1 MQHDPE
7 IEKTAKAN
15 RKAVWLARLAE
26 ATSRHSSPIIN
37 HPTKIEPIAMGE
49 QPPPRPL
56 MGDYG
61 LTTYHGCLTHIFQ
74 PANPVAFDI
83 KTSVQ
88 QGLSNNQ
95 YEGREAQCPH
105 EHLSKF
111 YETCQ
116 YCVPP
121 AHVTVDQKKLR
132 LFAFTLTGGAKDWLL
147 SLPSG
152 TIQTW
157 DKLELK
163 FLERFFPMSKYWEKK
178 HEISNFKE
186 GDSESLYDVWER
198 FKLLLKRCPTHDF
211 SEKAQM

>member
-1 MQHDPE
+1 MRGKTRPEDLQHDPE

-15 RKAVWLARLAE
+15 RKAARLARLAE
-26 ATSRHSSPIIN
+26 GTSRHSSPIIT
-37 HPTKIEPIAMGE
+37 HPVETEPIIMGE
-49 QPPPRPL
+49 PPPPPPPRPL
-56 MGDYG
+56 MGDYRS
-61 LTTYHGCLTHIFQ
+61 TTYQGRLTHIFQ

-105 EHLSKF
+105 EYLSKF

-121 AHVTVDQKKLR
+121 AHVIEYQKKLR
-132 LFAFTLTGGAKDWLL
+132 LFAFTLIGRAKDWLL

-152 TIQTW
+152 TRQTW
-157 DKLELK
+157 EEL
-163 FLERFFPMSKYWEKK
+163 
-178 HEISNFKE
+178 
-186 GDSESLYDVWER
+186 
-198 FKLLLKRCPTHDF
+198 
-211 SEKAQM
+211 